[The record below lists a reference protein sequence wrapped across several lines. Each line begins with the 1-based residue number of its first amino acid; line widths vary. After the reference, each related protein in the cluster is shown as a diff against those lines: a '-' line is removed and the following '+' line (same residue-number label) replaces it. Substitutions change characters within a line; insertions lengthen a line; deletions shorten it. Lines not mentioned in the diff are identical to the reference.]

1 MNVLRFMQTLH
12 HGRCNKVVHI
22 LGGGRLCM
30 LRRHWHISTI
40 CLYDSD
46 MSSPL
51 LLAALPRLAGS
62 SGLAG
67 SSAGAVWTLAADLAA
82 LPLLGLSLTS
92 SCNPT
97 GQFSH

>member
-1 MNVLRFMQTLH
+1 MHTKMRPAIQHNR
-12 HGRCNKVVHI
+12 NI
-22 LGGGRLCM
+22 N
-30 LRRHWHISTI
+30 
-40 CLYDSD
+40 DSIVSLP
-46 MSSPL
+46 M

-92 SCNPT
+92 SCNPR
-97 GQFSH
+97 GQLSH